1 MEPFPHLSPPTGHQ
15 SNSLVRKWQQLMSET
30 HEEGE
35 RRERRMW
42 NLGNIDF
49 KSSVMIFISFGSI
62 NRNDTLCSGG
72 KGTECHLIS
81 FFPCTPYV

>member
-1 MEPFPHLSPPTGHQ
+1 MEPFPHLSPPTDHQ

-35 RRERRMW
+35 RGERRMR

-49 KSSVMIFISFGSI
+49 KSFFYIFYFIWIHQS
-62 NRNDTLCSGG
+62 
-72 KGTECHLIS
+72 E
-81 FFPCTPYV
+81 